1 MPIQP
6 ADGGTHAEANRRRR
20 LLPLE
25 PWTLVGFIVATVALV
40 LIAVFNWTAQQ
51 TRVAAEARVTE
62 TLEIREA
69 TLVVLQTL
77 VDMETGQR
85 GYLLTG
91 QSSYLDPYAQA
102 AARLDGQLATV
113 QALARY
119 DPAQTRRAGELATLA
134 KAKVD
139 DLEETIRVARDDRE
153 AALAI
158 VNGNRGRGLMEAVRA
173 LIADIR
179 LVEARQLL
187 ARQNDLA
194 RAERGASLATYGGL
208 ATLAVLG
215 GLALIVAMRQ
225 YRVRESE
232 AWLRNGLV
240 VLGVEL
246 QGEQTTEALAHRLLA
261 FLARRLDAA
270 VGAVYVRDAE
280 REHGFRRVAGFALD
294 ASPAEDSV
302 RLGAGLVGQVARDG
316 LPLVVRAVPADYVT
330 ASSGTGRAVPR
341 ELLIAPATF
350 EGEVKAVIELGFFE
364 PITPADEELLSRAS
378 AALGAAVRNAVER
391 VRLVDLLEETQRQS
405 EELQT
410 QQEELRVSNEELE
423 EQGRA
428 LQESQTQLERQQQM
442 LEETNSDLELHA
454 ERLAQQKQKLSLQQ
468 SELIGQRNELER
480 SNQYKSEFLANMS
493 HELRTPLN
501 STLILAKLLADNK
514 TGNLTAEQVRF
525 AETIGSA
532 GNDLLA
538 LINDILDLSKIE
550 AGKVEVLIETVP
562 LARVVEQTNAT
573 FRQGAIAK
581 NLAFEVRLEPGVPA
595 SIETDAQRLGQIL
608 RNLVANAIKFTAQGS
623 VTLAISPA
631 GPDRVAFAV
640 RDTGIGIAP
649 EHREAIFEAFRQADG
664 STHRQYGGTG
674 LGLAISRDLARL
686 LGGDIGLES
695 TPGGGSTFTLVLPR
709 VAPAAK
715 PAVAS
720 REPAPPSEA
729 APRPEPTR
737 SSAPGPARTAPAPA
751 PAPAEAADDGDM
763 PPAAD
768 GIEDDRF
775 RLDGGKRVIL
785 VIEDDVRFARILCDL
800 AREKGFRCVV
810 ALAAGE
816 GLALARRLVPSAILL
831 DMHLPDDSGLHVLD
845 SLKRDPR
852 TRHVPVHV
860 ASVEDLSREAK
871 QLGAVGYAIKP
882 VSRESLVAALEG
894 IERRLQPG
902 PRRVLVVEDD
912 PRQMKSIDELLHG
925 EGVAIVGVGSAEA
938 ALEALRDST
947 FDCVVMDLSLPDM
960 SGDALLEAMAA
971 DDTLSFPPVIVYTGR
986 SLTREEEHK
995 LRRHSHSIIVKDAR
1009 SPERLL
1015 DEVTLFLHQV
1025 ESDLPPERQRMLR
1038 EARHRERG
1046 LEGRR
1051 ILVVEDDVRNIFAL
1065 SSVLEPKGAKVTI
1078 ARNGREAI
1086 EALERD
1092 GVTGADAGAAADDGV
1107 GPVGSDQ
1114 SIDLVLMDIMMPEM
1128 DGLTAMRLIRER
1140 PQWRRLP
1147 IIALTAKAMRD
1158 DQEKCLAAGANDYV
1172 AKPLDVDKLLSLVR
1186 VWLPR

>member
-1 MPIQP
+1 MPNQIP
-6 ADGGTHAEANRRRR
+6 TADPGTAPSRRRSM
-20 LLPLE
+20 LPLE
-25 PWTLVGFIVATVALV
+25 PWTLAGFALATLALL
-40 LIAVFNWTAQQ
+40 LIGAFAWTAQS
-51 TRVAAEARVTE
+51 TRSDAEARVAE
-62 TLEIREA
+62 TLEIREQ

-91 QSSYLDPYAQA
+91 QAGYLDPYSRA
-102 AARLDGQLATV
+102 AARLDGQLESIRAV
-113 QALARY
+113 AGY
-119 DPAQTRRAGELATLA
+119 DPQQARRAAELTTLA

-139 DLEETIRVARDDRE
+139 ELEETIRLARDDRP

-158 VNGNRGRGLMEAVRA
+158 VNGNKGRGLMEAIRGLLNEIRA
-173 LIADIR
+173 
-179 LVEARQLL
+179 VEARQLL
-187 ARQNDLA
+187 ARQNDLT
-194 RAERGASLATYGGL
+194 RAERAATGVTFGGL
-208 ATLAVLG
+208 ATLAALG
-215 GLALIVAMRQ
+215 VLALVITMRQ
-225 YRVRESE
+225 FRVRETE
-232 AWLRNGLV
+232 AWLREGLV
-240 VLGVEL
+240 TLGVEL
-246 QGEQTTEALAHRLLA
+246 QGEQSVEALAGRLLG
-261 FLARRLDAA
+261 FLARRVDAA
-270 VGAVYVRDAE
+270 VGAVYVPEDAG
-280 REHGFRRVAGFALD
+280 GFRRVAGFALD
-294 ASPAEDSV
+294 AAPADDAA
-302 RLGAGLVGQVARDG
+302 RLGSGLVGQVARDG
-316 LPLVVRAVPADYVT
+316 RALVVRDLPPRYLV

-350 EGEVKAVIELGFFE
+350 EREVKAVVELGFFHAVR
-364 PITPADEELLSRAS
+364 PADEQLLARAS
-378 AALGAAVRNAVER
+378 AALGAAMRNAIER
-391 VRLVDLLEETQRQS
+391 LRLVDLLEETQRQS

-428 LQESQTQLERQQQM
+428 LQESQTQLERQQQT
-442 LEETNSDLELHA
+442 LEQTNAELEAHA
-454 ERLAQQKQKLSLQQ
+454 ERLAQQKLRLSSQQ
-468 SELIGQRNELER
+468 SSLIDQARELER

-514 TGNLTAEQVRF
+514 GGNLTGEQVRF

-550 AGKVEVLIETVP
+550 AGKFDVVVETVP
-562 LARVVEQTNAT
+562 LARVVEQMNAT

-581 NLAFEVRLEPGVPA
+581 KLAFEARIEPGAPA
-595 SIETDAQRLGQIL
+595 SIDTDAQRLGQIL
-608 RNLVANAIKFTAQGS
+608 RNLVANAIKFTETGG
-623 VTLAISPA
+623 VTLAVTGA
-631 GPDRVAFAV
+631 GPDRVAFSV

-649 EHREAIFEAFRQADG
+649 EHQDAIFDAFRQADG
-664 STHRQYGGTG
+664 STHRKYGGTG
-674 LGLAISRDLARL
+674 LGLSISRDLARL

-695 TPGGGSTFTLVLPR
+695 TPGSGSTFTLVLPR
-709 VAPAAK
+709 VATAPQQA
-715 PAVAS
+715 
-720 REPAPPSEA
+720 PAPADATPTSA
-729 APRPEPTR
+729 LASPPVPAPEPE
-737 SSAPGPARTAPAPA
+737 PVAPAPA
-751 PAPAEAADDGDM
+751 PPPVAAAERDADGI
-763 PPAAD
+763 PPAAP
-768 GIEDDRF
+768 GIEDDRHA
-775 RLDGGKRVIL
+775 LAGGQRVIL
-785 VIEDDVRFARILCDL
+785 VIEDDVRFARILGDL
-800 AREKGFRCVV
+800 AREKGFRCVI
-810 ALAAGE
+810 ATTAGE
-816 GLALARRLVPSAILL
+816 GLAMARRLVPSAILL

-882 VSRESLVAALEG
+882 VSRESLEAALEA
-894 IERRLQPG
+894 IEQRLEPG

-912 PRQMKSIDELLHG
+912 PRQMKSIDELLRG
-925 EGVAIVGVGSAEA
+925 EGIEIVGVGSAQA
-938 ALEALRDST
+938 ALAALRAST

-971 DDTLSFPPVIVYTGR
+971 DDELSFPPVIVYTGR
-986 SLTREEEHK
+986 SLTREEEQR
-995 LRRHSHSIIVKDAR
+995 LRRHSQSIIVKDAR

-1046 LEGRR
+1046 LDGRR

-1065 SSVLEPKGAKVTI
+1065 SSVLEPKGAQVTI
-1078 ARNGREAI
+1078 ARNGREAL

-1092 GVTGADAGAAADDGV
+1092 GVSGV
-1107 GPVGSDQ
+1107 GSESDKTV
-1114 SIDLVLMDIMMPEM
+1114 DLVLMDIMMPEM
-1128 DGLTAMRLIRER
+1128 DGLTAMRKIRER
-1140 PQWRRLP
+1140 PEWRRLP

-1158 DQEKCLAAGANDYV
+1158 DQEKCLQAGANDYI